1 MLLRPHRIVLQGE
14 FVSLRPLTEEDWELL
29 LAWNSNPDLLY
40 FTEGDDVSAYDL
52 ETVQLIY
59 RTVSQKAFCFMIEL
73 NGQPI
78 GEGWLQELNLER
90 IQAQHPS
97 KDCRRIDLM
106 IGEKQL
112 WGGGLGTDTIRTL
125 TRFGFESE
133 RADLIFGLVSDYNE
147 RSRRAFQRVGYEI
160 DAEIPEPP
168 GMKAKFTYD
177 LVISQ
182 TKWNA
187 ISPTYALDG

>member
-1 MLLRPHRIVLQGE
+1 MLLRPHNIVLQGDL
-14 FVSLRPLTEEDWELL
+14 VTLRPLTEDDWETLVV
-29 LAWNSNPDLLY
+29 WNSNPDVLY

-52 ETVQLIY
+52 EVVQLIY

-73 NGQPI
+73 NGQPV

-90 IQAQHPS
+90 IQAKYPS
-97 KDCRRIDLM
+97 EDCRRIDLM

-112 WGGGLGTDTIRTL
+112 WGQGLGTDTIRTL

-133 RADLIFGLVSDYNE
+133 RADLIFGIVSDYNE

-160 DAEIPEPP
+160 DDEIPEPP

-177 LVISQ
+177 LLISQ
-182 TKWNA
+182 TKQQQ
-187 ISPTYALDG
+187 D